1 MSSDSGAI
9 NFDELADT
17 YWRLGVMSSPSQLQ
31 GYLLGILAAGF
42 DCGEKQWLEL
52 AETFIDPVQA
62 PADVDRETL
71 LELFTAGKEQL
82 QGGGLD
88 LRLLLPE
95 DDVEVSLRVHALGE
109 WCQGFLAGF
118 VFGGKQQQE
127 QQGAKQYSK
136 DVSEALSDIAAI
148 AQAGL
153 GEGDEDEAE
162 REKSY
167 FEIVEYLRLAAINI
181 YMDCLASVEAEP
193 ASSVEA
199 GQDSALQS
207 PAGLFS
213 AKPDKDK
220 LH

>member
-1 MSSDSGAI
+1 MASDTGTIS
-9 NFDELADT
+9 FDELADT
-17 YWRLGVMSSPSQLQ
+17 YWRLGVMSSPAQLQ
-31 GYLLGILAAGF
+31 GYLLGMLALGF
-42 DCGEKQWLEL
+42 DCAEAQWMEL

-62 PADVDRETL
+62 PSEVDRETL
-71 LELFTAGKEQL
+71 LELYTAARQQL

-88 LRLLLPE
+88 LQLLMPE

-127 QQGAKQYSK
+127 QQGSRPYSK
-136 DVSEALSDIAAI
+136 DVSEALNDIAAI

-162 REKSY
+162 REKSF
-167 FEIVEYLRLAAINI
+167 FEIVEYLRMAVLNI
-181 YMDCLASVEAEP
+181 YMDCQQPADSSSTPAAS
-193 ASSVEA
+193 
-199 GQDSALQS
+199 GGIQS
-207 PAGLFS
+207 TADLFS